1 MYLQTIKRIINEEKK
16 NKGIIITDHLKNIKT
31 ENILK
36 ATYLRLSVIKKI
48 APFSIAP
55 PSHEPFFLTN
65 CFLKRQS
72 QLKPYSQLWKH

>member
-1 MYLQTIKRIINEEKK
+1 MMDESFLQKMAVYLQTIKRIINEEKK

-48 APFSIAP
+48 APLTIAP

-65 CFLKRQS
+65 CFLKR
-72 QLKPYSQLWKH
+72 